1 MRKIKEI
8 IVVEGKHDTQNI
20 QKYFDC
26 ETIETNG
33 LAINKE
39 LIAYIEYLQKKRGVI
54 IFTDPDTPGDKIRNR
69 INESVKG
76 CKNAF
81 VIKQDARTSKKVGIE
96 HANKEVLEEALNN
109 LVTYSDVNPTLTM
122 QDMFELGLS
131 GKKDSQK
138 KRDKISK
145 RFHLGKANTKTLLKR
160 MNYALLTKE
169 EIQEEI
175 NESNSDTI

>member
-1 MRKIKEI
+1 MKIKEV
-8 IVVEGKHDTQNI
+8 IVVEGSHDSDTLK
-20 QKYFDC
+20 KYFECD
-26 ETIETNG
+26 TIETHG
-33 LAINKE
+33 LALDEETVSLLKE
-39 LIAYIEYLQKKRGVI
+39 VNEKRGII
-54 IFTDPDTPGDKIRNR
+54 IFTDPDTPGNKIRNI
-69 INESVKG
+69 INEAIPNA
-76 CKNAF
+76 KNAF
-81 VIKQDARTSKKVGIE
+81 VVKKDAKTSKKVGIE
-96 HANKEVLEEALNN
+96 HASKEVLEEALNN

-160 MNYALLTKE
+160 INYALLTKE